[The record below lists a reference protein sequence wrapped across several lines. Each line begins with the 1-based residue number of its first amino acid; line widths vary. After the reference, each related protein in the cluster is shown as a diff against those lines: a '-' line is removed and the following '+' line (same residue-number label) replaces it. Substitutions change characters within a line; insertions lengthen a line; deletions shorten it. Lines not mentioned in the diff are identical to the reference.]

1 MLSLN
6 CKNVQ
11 HVKIYLPCN
20 FEVNPITHFD
30 RVCKLEKRGDEI
42 LKKSSPLKLLSQSQP
57 NFAEMIHRWS
67 PFKIV
72 SVSRRP
78 VSKMATIT
86 KNRNFFKWP
95 KLLYFKPES
104 AQIWTV

>member
-1 MLSLN
+1 M
-6 CKNVQ
+6 K
-11 HVKIYLPCN
+11 
-20 FEVNPITHFD
+20 
-30 RVCKLEKRGDEI
+30 

-57 NFAEMIHRWS
+57 NFAEKILRWS

-72 SVSRRP
+72 SVSA
-78 VSKMATIT
+78 VLYSKMAAIT

-104 AQIWTV
+104 AQIWTIIIMMIFLTYITGFFMNFELLPILTDYAN